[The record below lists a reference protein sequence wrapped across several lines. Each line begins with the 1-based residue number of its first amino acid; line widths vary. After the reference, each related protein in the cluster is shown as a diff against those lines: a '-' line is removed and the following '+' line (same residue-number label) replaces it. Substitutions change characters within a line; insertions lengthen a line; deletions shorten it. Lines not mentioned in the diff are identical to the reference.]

1 MAKLYIGT
9 VKVCMKNRFFDYLKD
24 GDISIVS
31 LFQIGSMIEGVEI
44 NNISDVF
51 ENQILIGLEND
62 NYYWI
67 KEKQILGIKPTEEN
81 NIFVDKESLNL
92 NLEDSTN
99 TKKLIKTFKRRQL
112 F

>member
-1 MAKLYIGT
+1 MKKLYIGT
-9 VKVCMKNRFFDYLKD
+9 VKICKKNRVRECCKD
-24 GDISIVS
+24 GDTTFFSEIKT
-31 LFQIGSMIEGVEI
+31 LYTKWGFPI
-44 NNISDVF
+44 NNLSKTYK
-51 ENQILIGLEND
+51 NQLLIGLGND
-62 NYYWI
+62 KYFWI
-67 KEKQILGIKPTEEN
+67 IGNRMLGIKPTEEN

>member
-1 MAKLYIGT
+1 MSSNLYFKNTFGFVNSHIGDFT
-9 VKVCMKNRFFDYLKD
+9 HPNIYIFFESFIFSLIK
-24 GDISIVS
+24 DISIVS

-44 NNISDVF
+44 NNISDAF

-81 NIFVDKESLNL
+81 NIFE
-92 NLEDSTN
+92 
-99 TKKLIKTFKRRQL
+99 
-112 F
+112 